1 MLGKAH
7 FLHGFNHGL
16 GIIPKG
22 SIGLLLLKQ
31 MVQGLSYPGRLLVIP
46 VLGKQAESLSGA
58 LGPTPVKP
66 LLLQQFL

>member
-1 MLGKAH
+1 M
-7 FLHGFNHGL
+7 
-16 GIIPKG
+16 
-22 SIGLLLLKQ
+22 LLLKQ
-31 MVQGLSYPGRLLVIP
+31 MVQGSSYPSRLLVIP